1 MCEFILTKFLMWF
14 LSSLVMIFCIE
25 FFYRHHT
32 RRCDWKMFEGREEFL
47 DEVRRKGDKLDMRM
61 MYEKKQQMH
70 EKYLKVPPVWILET
84 IKRELKL
91 YEHAGTFDDL
101 HDEHDKA
108 LVYWR

>member
-1 MCEFILTKFLMWF
+1 
-14 LSSLVMIFCIE
+14 
-25 FFYRHHT
+25 
-32 RRCDWKMFEGREEFL
+32 MFEGREEFL
-47 DEVRRKGDKLDMRM
+47 DEVHRKGEKLDRRM
-61 MYEKKQQMH
+61 MYEREQQMH

-101 HDEHDKA
+101 DDEHDKA